1 MIGVRICGAAGDDS
15 GVDSGGAGAG
25 AGASAAAGAAGVPS
39 ITGAGVR
46 VAGVAASAG
55 GSGAGDWHAPDS
67 SISAAADNTLK
78 YWIFPASSFMMARE
92 HSRNTA
98 GNNMDVL
105 GWFLLEA
112 LAAAALLALVVWLT
126 WPRKSKDNDGDPP
139 QNGNR

>member
-1 MIGVRICGAAGDDS
+1 
-15 GVDSGGAGAG
+15 
-25 AGASAAAGAAGVPS
+25 
-39 ITGAGVR
+39 
-46 VAGVAASAG
+46 
-55 GSGAGDWHAPDS
+55 
-67 SISAAADNTLK
+67 
-78 YWIFPASSFMMARE
+78 MMARE